1 MLDMRLSARADYA
14 LRAAVELAAADGGHI
29 TAEQLARA
37 QHIPGKFLEAILTQL
52 RRAGLVRSQRGPEG
66 GFWLAKPAA
75 DIALADIIR
84 AIDGQLVGVRGER
97 PENIGYI
104 GVAEP
109 LQSVWIALRANERAV
124 LETVTLADIVSGHLP
139 DMVRHLTE
147 NPSAWV

>member
-66 GFWLAKPAA
+66 GFWLA
-75 DIALADIIR
+75 
-84 AIDGQLVGVRGER
+84 
-97 PENIGYI
+97 
-104 GVAEP
+104 EP
-109 LQSVWIALRANERAV
+109 LQSVWIALRANERAI
-124 LETVTLADIVSGHLP
+124 LEEVTLEHIATGQLPERIVE
-139 DMVRHLTE
+139 LT
-147 NPSAWV
+147 NDPRAWA